1 MRNFFKT
8 ICIVSVLISGSALA
22 ADPVILDQVPTPPES
37 DGIGI
42 WGAIAYSQVDQK
54 RGIFWGA
61 DTRQEAE
68 DTAMK
73 HCLSVSGTDC
83 SIVQTFRNHRHIND
97 DDGTFPYNYCA
108 VLAVN
113 EQSGDFGV
121 ASATTLK
128 GAKQNAMNECG
139 ASTCKIVEKGCT

>member
-68 DTAMK
+68 DTAMG
-73 HCLSVSGTDC
+73 SVANIPVGWRGPVFS
-83 SIVQTFRNHRHIND
+83 
-97 DDGTFPYNYCA
+97 A
-108 VLAVN
+108 VTRADLR
-113 EQSGDFGV
+113 D
-121 ASATTLK
+121 SARAAPPPL
-128 GAKQNAMNECG
+128 
-139 ASTCKIVEKGCT
+139 